1 MDFYMEHMEL
11 FKSLPEELL
20 KIDIDLNCSQ
30 YTCAQSKRSGWLTRV
45 VQNETKKEVCPPR
58 WLILH
63 VYSPK
68 YEK

>member
-30 YTCAQSKRSGWLTRV
+30 YTCAQSK
-45 VQNETKKEVCPPR
+45 Q
-58 WLILH
+58 
-63 VYSPK
+63 
-68 YEK
+68 